1 MKKNIF
7 KLVVDHSFLYSAL
20 SLFFSVVFIHLI
32 YIVLIT
38 PLADEQISISLAT
51 QSGLERTFP
60 VILKDPEQE
69 ICLILFAWSLF
80 LAFAIYAKNIIS
92 MEILNEGNI
101 QRFTNTFFNQSVSIE
116 NTKLV
121 ESVSTTLR

>member
-38 PLADEQISISLAT
+38 PLADEQISISIAT

-80 LAFAIYAKNIIS
+80 LAFAIYAKNTIS
-92 MEILNEGNI
+92 LEILDEGNI
-101 QRFTNTFFNQSVSIE
+101 RDSPTHFLIKVFLSKILHWSRVYPA
-116 NTKLV
+116 
-121 ESVSTTLR
+121 TLR

>member
-51 QSGLERTFP
+51 QSGLERTF
-60 VILKDPEQE
+60 
-69 ICLILFAWSLF
+69 
-80 LAFAIYAKNIIS
+80 
-92 MEILNEGNI
+92 LNDFKG
-101 QRFTNTFFNQSVSIE
+101 S
-116 NTKLV
+116 
-121 ESVSTTLR
+121 